1 MYRSY
6 LPGHLRKRSSFRD
19 QLVVPSVL
27 RLLIMQACHDFQRLV
42 VTWHL
47 QRRLIRVRDRCWW
60 PTMQG
65 DIQYYCTSCDACQ
78 RRKTPHRQPP
88 VPTGH
93 VPVDRPFQRVAIDL
107 VEYKNSFARL
117 QICFVSNRPS
127 GTFLSYSQ
135 QFRTKMRLP

>member
-78 RRKTPHRQPP
+78 RRKTPHRRPP
-88 VPTGH
+88 LRTGH

-107 VEYKNSFARL
+107 VEYKTGKISVNVRMLKVRRMLTYDINSFSL
-117 QICFVSNRPS
+117 VI
-127 GTFLSYSQ
+127 
-135 QFRTKMRLP
+135 